1 MPALPTGIVTFLFTD
16 IEGSTELVRALGE
29 RYPAVLARHGE
40 LLRGAVHG
48 QGGTAFGT
56 EGDALFAVFVSP
68 AAAVRAAADAQRAL
82 AAEPWPDGHPVRVRM
97 GIHTG
102 EGHLGGDDYVGIDV
116 HRAARVASAG
126 HGGQILVSDATRA
139 LVEHA
144 LPDGFSLQD
153 LGAYRLKGLANP
165 ERIHQVTAEGLPA
178 AFPPLHSLE
187 LRPNNLPADLTSFIG
202 RDRQIREISDRL
214 AGTRLLT
221 LTGPGGTGKTRLA
234 IRVAEELI
242 DAYAHGAWFVALEA
256 LRDPELVPPAIATA
270 LGVTLPADR
279 PALDALEAW
288 LAERELLL
296 VLDNCE
302 QVTAAGPGI
311 ARLLAAGPGLRVL
324 ATSRIPLHVRG
335 EQEYP
340 VPPLMTLP
348 EGPALTAERLSQY
361 EAVRLF
367 IERALAVKPEF
378 EVTNANAPAVA
389 QICARLDGLPLAIEL
404 AAARIKLLGPE
415 QILARLEQNLSLL
428 SSAAQDLP
436 ERQRTLRGA
445 IAWSH
450 ELLSPPEQA
459 LFARMS
465 IFRGGCTLES
475 AEEVCGGE
483 GLEVD
488 VFDGVASLV
497 DKSLLRSEE
506 AGGETRLSMLETIRE
521 YARERLEE
529 AGDFP
534 ALARRHARLCFG
546 WANDAERHLM
556 GPEQLAWLER
566 LSRDHDNL
574 RAAFDR
580 STQLDMLD
588 HALTAAGAMWRFWQ
602 LRGLFP
608 EARTVFDRL
617 LGQPGGSPAAR
628 AKALIGA
635 GGVAYWQRDYET
647 MARDYREARRLYES
661 VGDER
666 GTAEALYNECYVAL
680 IADHDPQA
688 AQALAERSL
697 ELYERSGD
705 LLGVAWADRFL
716 GILHSTLG
724 DPETALR
731 YHTRAV
737 EANRVAGARWLLS
750 DSLMGLAWAESQTGA
765 WDRAVVAIREAVAI
779 AEELRIEV
787 ELTMALEM
795 TAAWAGWLGDA
806 RRSALLKG
814 KSDEMKAR
822 LGASAPTELLGGG
835 PMLEL
840 ARAALGDGYEALHAE
855 GGQLSLAQ
863 ARQLAEEFAPP
874 PDAPPIPLGGPPRP
888 GS

>member
-16 IEGSTELVRALGE
+16 IEGSTELVRALGD

-40 LLRGAVHG
+40 LLRGAIVG
-48 QGGTAFGT
+48 QGGTEFGT

-82 AAEPWPDGHPVRVRM
+82 LAEPWPDDRPVRVRI

-102 EGHLGGDDYVGIDV
+102 EGHLGGSDYVGIDV

-139 LVEHA
+139 LVEQA
-144 LPDGFSLQD
+144 LPDGVRLHD
-153 LGAYRLKGLANP
+153 LGAYRLKGLASP
-165 ERIHQVTAEGLPA
+165 ERIHQVVVPGLPA
-178 AFPPLHSLE
+178 SFPPLHSLE

-202 RDRQIREISDRL
+202 RDRQIAEISSRL
-214 AGTRLLT
+214 AGARLLT

-242 DAYAHGAWFVALEA
+242 DEYAQGAWFVPLEA
-256 LRDPELVPPAIATA
+256 LRDPDLVPPAIAGA

-279 PALDALEAW
+279 PPIDALEAW

-311 ARLLAAGPGLRVL
+311 ARLLAAAPGLRVL

-348 EGPALTAERLSQY
+348 EGPDLTAERLSQY

-367 IERALAVKPEF
+367 IERAVAVKPEF
-378 EVTNANAPAVA
+378 QVTNANAPAVA

-445 IAWSH
+445 VAWSH
-450 ELLSPPEQA
+450 ELLSAPEQT
-459 LFARMS
+459 LFARLS
-465 IFRGGCTLES
+465 IFRGGCTLAS
-475 AEEVCGGE
+475 AEAVCGGE
-483 GLEVD
+483 GLDAD

-506 AGGETRLSMLETIRE
+506 AGGETRLAMLETIRE

-529 AGDFP
+529 AGEF
-534 ALARRHARLCFG
+534 AAVAFRHARLCFG
-546 WANDAERHLM
+546 WAGDAEQNLM
-556 GPEQLAWLER
+556 GPQQLDWLGR

-574 RAAFDR
+574 RAAYDR
-580 STQLDMLD
+580 SPQLGLLD
-588 HALTAAGAMWRFWQ
+588 EALAAAGSMWRFWQ
-602 LRGLFP
+602 LRGQFA
-608 EARTVFDRL
+608 EARAIFERL

-628 AKALIGA
+628 AKALIGE
-635 GGVAYWQRDYET
+635 GGIAYWQRDYVT
-647 MARDYREARRLYES
+647 MARDYRESRRLYES
-661 VGDER
+661 VGDE
-666 GTAEALYNECYVAL
+666 GGIADALYNECYVAL
-680 IADHDPQA
+680 LVDEDPQEA
-688 AQALAERSL
+688 RTLAERSL

-705 LLGVAWADRFL
+705 LLGMAWVDRFL
-716 GILHSTLG
+716 GILHSILR

-731 YHTRAV
+731 YHIRAV
-737 EANRVAGARWLLS
+737 EANRAAGARWLLA
-750 DSLMGLAWAESQTGA
+750 DSLMGLAWAESQAGD
-765 WDRAVVAIREAVAI
+765 WGRAIGDIREALAI
-779 AEELRIEV
+779 ADELAIEV
-787 ELTMALEM
+787 EMTMALDM
-795 TAAWAGWLGDA
+795 VAAWAGWLGDA

-814 KSDEMKAR
+814 KADEMTGR
-822 LGASAPTELLGGG
+822 LGAAAPTHLLGAV
-835 PMLEL
+835 PLHEQV
-840 ARAALGDGYEALHAE
+840 RTTLGEGYEALHAE
-855 GGQLSLAQ
+855 GGRLTMTE
-863 ARQLAEEFAPP
+863 ARQLAAAFEPPLGAPP
-874 PDAPPIPLGGPPRP
+874 TPGGSPPEKGA
-888 GS
+888 

>member
-1 MPALPTGIVTFLFTD
+1 MPTLPTGIVTFLFTD

-29 RYPAVLARHGE
+29 RYPAVLARHSE
-40 LLRGAVHG
+40 LLRGAVGG
-48 QGGTAFGT
+48 QGGTEFGT

-68 AAAVRAAADAQRAL
+68 SAAVRAAADAQRAL
-82 AAEPWPDGHPVRVRM
+82 IAERWPDDHPVRVRI

-102 EGHLGGDDYVGIDV
+102 EGHLGGSDYVGIDV

-126 HGGQILVSDATRA
+126 HGGQILISDATRA
-139 LVEHA
+139 LVEHV
-144 LPDGFSLQD
+144 LPDGLSLQD
-153 LGAYRLKGLANP
+153 LGTYRLKGLASP
-165 ERIHQVTAEGLPA
+165 ERIHQVTVEGLPA
-178 AFPPLHSLE
+178 IFPPLHSLE

-242 DAYAHGAWFVALEA
+242 GEYRQGTWFVPLEA
-256 LRDPELVPPAIATA
+256 LRDPDLVPPAIASA

-279 PALDALEAW
+279 PALDALETW

-311 ARLLAAGPGLRVL
+311 ARLLGAAPSLRVL
-324 ATSRIPLHVRG
+324 ATSRIPLHVHG

-348 EGPALTAERLSQY
+348 EGPALTAERLSQF

-367 IERALAVKPEF
+367 IERAVAVKPEF
-378 EVTNANAPAVA
+378 QVTNDNAPAVA
-389 QICARLDGLPLAIEL
+389 QICVRLDGLPLAIEL

-428 SSAAQDLP
+428 SSTAQDLP

-445 IAWSH
+445 VAWSH
-450 ELLSPPEQA
+450 ELLSGPEQT
-459 LFARMS
+459 LFARLS

-475 AEEVCGGE
+475 AEAVCGGE
-483 GLEVD
+483 GLDGD

-506 AGGETRLSMLETIRE
+506 AGGETRLAMLETIRE

-546 WANDAERHLM
+546 WASDAEGNLM
-556 GPEQLAWLER
+556 GPQQLQWLDR

-574 RAAFDR
+574 RAAYER
-580 STQLDMLD
+580 SPQLGLLD
-588 HALTAAGAMWRFWQ
+588 EALAAAGAMWRFWQ
-602 LRGLFP
+602 LRGHFP
-608 EARTVFDRL
+608 EARAVFDRL
-617 LGQPGGSPAAR
+617 LGQPGASPAAR

-635 GGVAYWQRDYET
+635 GGIAYWRRDYET

-661 VGDER
+661 VADER
-666 GTAEALYNECYVAL
+666 GIAEALYNECYVAL
-680 IADHDPQA
+680 IVDEDPQGA
-688 AQALAERSL
+688 RVLAERSL
-697 ELYERSGD
+697 ELYERTGD

-716 GILHSTLG
+716 GVLHSTLG
-724 DPETALR
+724 DPEAALR
-731 YHTRAV
+731 YQVRAV
-737 EANRVAGARWLLS
+737 EANRAAGARWLLA
-750 DSLMGLAWAESQTGA
+750 DSLMGLAWAESQVGA
-765 WDRAVVAIREAVAI
+765 WGRAIDEIRESMAI
-779 AEELRIEV
+779 SEELGIEV
-787 ELTMALEM
+787 ELAMALEM
-795 TAAWAGWLGDA
+795 VAAWAAWLGDA
-806 RRSALLKG
+806 RRAVLLRG
-814 KSDEMKAR
+814 KSDEMKVR
-822 LGASAPTELLGGG
+822 LGAAAPTELLGAG
-835 PMLEL
+835 PLHDQ
-840 ARAALGDGYEALHAE
+840 ARAALGDRYEAVHAE
-855 GGQLSLAQ
+855 GGQLSVAQ
-863 ARQLAEEFAPP
+863 ARQLAEEFEPP
-874 PDAPPIPLGGPPRP
+874 PDAPPIPTSSPPEA